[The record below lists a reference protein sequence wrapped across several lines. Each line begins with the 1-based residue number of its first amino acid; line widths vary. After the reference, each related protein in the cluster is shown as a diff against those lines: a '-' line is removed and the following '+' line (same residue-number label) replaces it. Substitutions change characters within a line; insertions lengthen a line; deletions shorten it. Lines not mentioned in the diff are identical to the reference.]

1 MANNLTSTTTDIR
14 GNKHSRKW
22 KHSVVPETR
31 PTRSCVKHQTTQG
44 RREEHKTSVSSQTS
58 RRGSNNTSTS
68 NPNLAE
74 GPSKRTLND
83 KSDTSSSSK
92 VMKIDTSQ
100 CSKCSCKRNEKQCL
114 RRRRSRRVGNQGK
127 RGCTAK
133 CKCECHDK
141 EQTVKP
147 SKNGDHTD
155 GGKPVLESSGGCQPQ
170 DRETQEADESCKV
183 KEELPGERV
192 EMVDKSCEA
201 KPEDIRQSLLR
212 EENSN
217 TMRGKRKKGR
227 RSSPKSKEAPK
238 SNMKDECTSTGDPVV
253 EKDHIQILKINS
265 NSLVSLSLNN
275 VGITSLVLDNC
286 PNLSKLSGHACRVL
300 KEVKLNTVPK
310 IRKVEF
316 THCAKLIEENLA
328 YEVALQEDT
337 LPNGQAKRYNKAVFL
352 RPMHQIEKELLE
364 RLLFSS
370 PDIFSD
376 ICVIYDYNDKACSS
390 SYNHM
395 RVFTWG
401 EIFTPMASELIDVY
415 GFPEWSTK
423 DWKPQYPWGRDIFR
437 MYERN
442 GNLSRHEMVTDMTLM
457 RILKERPRLP
467 ENQIHR
473 FDHARGIYCPN
484 TKGHYSAYTALD
496 SVQDELVDRLCAGM
510 TVKRHS
516 CIIYINFSDVNGVP
530 TYDPEFS

>member
-1 MANNLTSTTTDIR
+1 MILS
-14 GNKHSRKW
+14 
-22 KHSVVPETR
+22 
-31 PTRSCVKHQTTQG
+31 
-44 RREEHKTSVSSQTS
+44 
-58 RRGSNNTSTS
+58 
-68 NPNLAE
+68 
-74 GPSKRTLND
+74 D
-83 KSDTSSSSK
+83 KYMYMSY
-92 VMKIDTSQ
+92 VF
-100 CSKCSCKRNEKQCL
+100 
-114 RRRRSRRVGNQGK
+114 
-127 RGCTAK
+127 
-133 CKCECHDK
+133 
-141 EQTVKP
+141 
-147 SKNGDHTD
+147 
-155 GGKPVLESSGGCQPQ
+155 
-170 DRETQEADESCKV
+170 
-183 KEELPGERV
+183 
-192 EMVDKSCEA
+192 
-201 KPEDIRQSLLR
+201 
-212 EENSN
+212 
-217 TMRGKRKKGR
+217 
-227 RSSPKSKEAPK
+227 
-238 SNMKDECTSTGDPVV
+238 
-253 EKDHIQILKINS
+253 QILKINS

-275 VGITSLVLDNC
+275 VGITGLVLDNC

-300 KEVKLNTVPK
+300 KDVKLNTVPK

-423 DWKPQYPWGRDIFR
+423 DWKPHYPWGRDIFR

-496 SVQDELVDRLCAGM
+496 SVQEELADRLCEGM
-510 TVKRHS
+510 KVKRHS
-516 CIIYINFSDVNGVP
+516 CVIYINFSDVNGVP